1 MASSPPTPSH
11 VPLINP
17 KKRPSI
23 GLSLST
29 QPDPKRLKI
38 QPHPLRQSSYPDPAA
53 PGFYSQTPQSAR
65 SETGSVANSLVSGSV
80 ASGTKSKRPR
90 GRPRKSTQ
98 LYEEDAEA
106 SQNTESR
113 SLKAP
118 TGDSKSLVS
127 GRGAADEEADD
138 PDDEDDD
145 VGETVPVDEQERLRR
160 LEENQRLNR
169 LLDALTPDQ
178 TERYTQW
185 RRTKINKVALRKI
198 VNQTV
203 SQSVTANP
211 LQAIQ
216 IYSKNY
222 IGEIIER
229 ARDVQ
234 VEWATARDVAVKL
247 EKQARA
253 DKEEAVESKLGELRR
268 INATPVLIPENEIA
282 PTPAVDHRALAVEI
296 NNLRTELLQL
306 RTEYQRDPVVN
317 QHRGSLLP
325 EHVREGL
332 RRYKADGEGGGV
344 GFGSMSHHLVGIPG
358 SGTWRVGQG
367 LGGRRLFK

>member
-11 VPLINP
+11 TPLVNP
-17 KKRPSI
+17 KKRPSL
-23 GLSLST
+23 GLPSLTT
-29 QPDPKRLKI
+29 QPDPKRQKI

-53 PGFYSQTPQSAR
+53 PGFYSQIPQNAR
-65 SETGSVANSLVSGSV
+65 SETGSVANSLVSSSV
-80 ASGTKSKRPR
+80 ASATKSKRPR
-90 GRPRKSTQ
+90 GRPRKSRQ
-98 LYEEDAEA
+98 FNEEDVED
-106 SQNTESR
+106 SQTADNR
-113 SLKAP
+113 GPRAAA
-118 TGDSKSLVS
+118 GDGKSQVS
-127 GRGAADEEADD
+127 ARGAVDDEADD
-138 PDDEDDD
+138 PDDDDD
-145 VGETVPVDEQERLRR
+145 DDGEAVPVDEQERLRR

-169 LLDALTPDQ
+169 LLDALTSDQ
-178 TERYTQW
+178 TERYTAW

-229 ARDVQ
+229 SRDVQ
-234 VEWATARDVAVKL
+234 AEWAKARDVAVKL
-247 EKQARA
+247 EKQART
-253 DKEEAVESKLGELRR
+253 DQREALETKLAELRK
-268 INATPVLIPENEIA
+268 INAAQGTTTEDRTN
-282 PTPAVDHRALAVEI
+282 AVDYRANAVEI
-296 NNLRTELLQL
+296 NNTQSQLHRLTTEW
-306 RTEYQRDPVVN
+306 QRDPIVN
-317 QHRGSLLP
+317 EHRGALLP

-332 RRYKADGEGGGV
+332 RRYKGDGEGGGV
-344 GFGSMSHHLVGIPG
+344 GFGSTSHHLVGVPG